1 MKALTT
7 SSSDAEDERLDMA
20 AFTDRKEAFKTSASQ
35 YFQTLSSLDVRL
47 RQEINALKE
56 ADILPS
62 ESKYRDTAISNAQAS
77 IPSMTAMQQ
86 NAMQQGA
93 NRQGVPRRG
102 VITGGG
108 LGSLDI
114 GWLNSRN
121 NNVGKEMEAEL
132 WEEAQKRVEKLTPP
146 ITTADRETD
155 GGSTNPQSSTDKMDE
170 S

>member
-7 SSSDAEDERLDMA
+7 SSSDTEDERLETA
-20 AFTDRKEAFKTSASQ
+20 AFTDRKEAFKTAASQ

-62 ESKYRDTAISNAQAS
+62 ESKYSNTATSNAQAP
-77 IPSMTAMQQ
+77 IA
-86 NAMQQGA
+86 NIAAMQQGA

-132 WEEAQKRVEKLTPP
+132 WEEAQRRVEKLIPP

>member
-7 SSSDAEDERLDMA
+7 SSPDTEDERLDMST
-20 AFTDRKEAFKTSASQ
+20 FTDRKEVFKTAASQ
-35 YFQTLSSLDVRL
+35 YFHTLSSLDVRL

-62 ESKYRDTAISNAQAS
+62 ESKYREAATLNTQAS
-77 IPSMTAMQQ
+77 IPNVT
-86 NAMQQGA
+86 AMQQGA
-93 NRQGVPRRG
+93 NRPGVPRRG

-132 WEEAQKRVEKLTPP
+132 WEEAQRRVEKLIPPTTP
-146 ITTADRETD
+146 ADRETD
-155 GGSTNPQSSTDKMDE
+155 VGSTNPQSNTDKMDE

>member
-7 SSSDAEDERLDMA
+7 SASDSEDERLEMA
-20 AFTDRKEAFKTSASQ
+20 AFTDRKEAFKTAASQ
-35 YFQTLSSLDVRL
+35 YFHTLSSLDVRL
-47 RQEINALKE
+47 RHEINALKE

-62 ESKYRDTAISNAQAS
+62 ESKYRDTAISNSQAS
-77 IPSMTAMQQ
+77 IPNIT
-86 NAMQQGA
+86 AMQQGA
-93 NRQGVPRRG
+93 NRQGIPRRG

-132 WEEAQKRVEKLTPP
+132 WEEAQRRVEKLIPP
-146 ITTADRETD
+146 TTTADGEID
-155 GGSTNPQSSTDKMDE
+155 VGSTNPQSSTDKMDE